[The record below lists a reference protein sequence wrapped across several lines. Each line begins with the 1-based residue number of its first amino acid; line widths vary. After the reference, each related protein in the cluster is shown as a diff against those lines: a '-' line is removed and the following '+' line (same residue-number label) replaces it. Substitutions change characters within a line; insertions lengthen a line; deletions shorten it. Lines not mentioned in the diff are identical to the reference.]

1 MDNILRKGG
10 FFQNK
15 NDHKVVDNR
24 ETRVADE
31 EHLNMLS
38 IIKSELVLVK
48 SYFMNRIIGSSMAPL
63 TCICVIV

>member
-1 MDNILRKGG
+1 M
-10 FFQNK
+10 
-15 NDHKVVDNR
+15 DNR